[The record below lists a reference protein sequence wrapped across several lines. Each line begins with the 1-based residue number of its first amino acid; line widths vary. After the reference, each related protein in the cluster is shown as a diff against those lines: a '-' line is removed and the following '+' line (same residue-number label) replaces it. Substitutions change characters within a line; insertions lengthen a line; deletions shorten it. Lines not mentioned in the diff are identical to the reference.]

1 MIEYHGFKYTAYDL
15 FKTIRE
21 NIDRPLL
28 IEMSDDFYIGL
39 LIRYP
44 KESELKD
51 IALIGTYNPDL
62 CWCVI
67 DMNTGEV
74 LEECMY

>member
-1 MIEYHGFKYTAYDL
+1 MIEYKGFKYTAYDL

-21 NIDRPLL
+21 NIGRPLL
-28 IEMSDDFYIGL
+28 IEMSDNFYIGL

-44 KESELKD
+44 KEFKD

-67 DMNTGEV
+67 DMDTGEII
-74 LEECMY
+74 EECMY

>member
-1 MIEYHGFKYTAYDL
+1 MIEYKGFKYTAGDL

-28 IEMSDDFYIGL
+28 IELSDNFYAGL
-39 LIRYP
+39 LIAYP
-44 KESELKD
+44 RESELKGV
-51 IALIGTYNPDL
+51 ALIGTYNPDL

-67 DMNTGEV
+67 DMDTGEII
-74 LEECMY
+74 EECMY

>member
-1 MIEYHGFKYTAYDL
+1 MTEHSGFKYKAYDL

-28 IEMSDDFYIGL
+28 IEMSDNFYAGL

-44 KESELKD
+44 KRLKGV
-51 IALIGTYNPDL
+51 ALIGTYNPDL

-67 DMNTGEV
+67 DMNTGEII
-74 LEECMY
+74 EECMY